1 MPLSGLLNNVVG
13 LLTQWQ
19 QVQGDFVDDPRRAAH
34 EVSLLVERMLEKV
47 RVNLSSGHA
56 SETASTED
64 LRVAF
69 QRYREFFQRLLSG

>member
-1 MPLSGLLNNVVG
+1 VPCSGLLNNVG
-13 LLTQWQ
+13 LRAQWQ

-34 EVSLLVERMLEKV
+34 EASLLVERMLEKV

-64 LRVAF
+64 LRGGLPA
-69 QRYREFFQRLLSG
+69 LP